1 MVNSISNLTSAATTV
16 DQLHM
21 NTHTHTRTRI
31 ISILYNVNWR
41 ANKPGDR
48 YSTTRQPRRRMR
60 MGMDLVCIS
69 PRKIWLL
76 SFVFVFCSVL
86 SNSCRVHTVLMLM
99 PAFLPLMLHGWMGYR
114 GYACDV
120 YPCMCVRLCHI
131 PVIES
136 PGIASQHCAHYEI
149 MHVDLW
155 CSRSL
160 TRKLFCG
167 TFRLNFLLNWKW
179 LEMVWRAYVMMKLY
193 KF

>member
-1 MVNSISNLTSAATTV
+1 MWIDEQTNREIDMAL
-16 DQLHM
+16 LG
-21 NTHTHTRTRI
+21 REEEWEWEW
-31 ISILYNVNWR
+31 ILFALVR
-41 ANKPGDR
+41 AR
-48 YSTTRQPRRRMR
+48 Y
-60 MGMDLVCIS
+60 G
-69 PRKIWLL
+69 
-76 SFVFVFCSVL
+76 FCRLFLFSVL
-86 SNSCRVHTVLMLM
+86 SLQLLQSAYGSHAHAGFL
-99 PAFLPLMLHGWMGYR
+99 AFAAAWLGYR

-120 YPCMCVRLCHI
+120 YPYPCTLCAVCVRLCHI

-160 TRKLFCG
+160 TRKLLCG